1 MHAPERLSLLGRP
14 ARYATGVEEL
24 GGGLFAWLQPN
35 GGLGES
41 NAGLVVGE
49 REALLV
55 DTLWDLRLTR
65 RMLEGF
71 ASHLAQAQ
79 ITRLVNTH
87 GDGDHC
93 WGNQLLRGKDIVA
106 TRAGA
111 ADMAREDP
119 GRLKL
124 LSKAGGALTGLD
136 GRRVPAVGRV
146 GRLVSQFSGASKAA
160 GLGAFLRMLSAYDFD
175 GIELTL
181 PTLTFQGRHSL
192 SVGGREVELIEVG
205 PAHTPG
211 DLIVHVPDEHVVFS
225 GDIVFIGVTPIIWA
239 GPVENWIAALQRI
252 VELAPRAVVP
262 GHGPTT
268 DLEGVEV
275 MRAYWEFVAAAVRER
290 LASGLDAYAAA
301 RDVVH
306 SPEFAQQPFAAWD
319 ARERIAINAAII
331 ERNDR
336 GEVGRVSE
344 QTRVRLLANMGELGA
359 ELG

>member
-1 MHAPERLSLLGRP
+1 
-14 ARYATGVEEL
+14 
-24 GGGLFAWLQPN
+24 
-35 GGLGES
+35 
-41 NAGLVVGE
+41 
-49 REALLV
+49 
-55 DTLWDLRLTR
+55 
-65 RMLEGF
+65 
-71 ASHLAQAQ
+71 
-79 ITRLVNTH
+79 
-87 GDGDHC
+87 
-93 WGNQLLRGKDIVA
+93 
-106 TRAGA
+106 
-111 ADMAREDP
+111 MAREDP

-124 LSKAGGALTGLD
+124 LSKAGGALSGLD
-136 GRRVPAVGRV
+136 GRRVPAIGRV

-160 GLGAFLRMLSAYDFD
+160 GLRAFLRMLSAYDFD

-181 PTLTFQGRHSL
+181 PTLTFQGRHTL

-211 DLIVHVPDEHVVFS
+211 DLIVHVPDERVVFS
-225 GDIVFIGVTPIIWA
+225 GDIVFIGVTPIMWA

-301 RDVVH
+301 RDLVH
-306 SPEFAQQPFAAWD
+306 SPEFSQQPFAAWD
-319 ARERIAINAAII
+319 ARERIAINAAMID
-331 ERNDR
+331 RNDR